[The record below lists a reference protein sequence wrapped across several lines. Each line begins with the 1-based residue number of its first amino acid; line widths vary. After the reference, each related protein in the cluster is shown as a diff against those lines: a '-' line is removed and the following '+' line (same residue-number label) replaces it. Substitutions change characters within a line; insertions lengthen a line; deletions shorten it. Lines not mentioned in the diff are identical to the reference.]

1 MIFEGMQ
8 DAEHFVLTEASFLHQ
23 LRQCH
28 GLAAIQQYF
37 HDQNGVFQH
46 SHRIIVHLLI
56 ELPPP
61 KPET

>member
-8 DAEHFVLTEASFLHQ
+8 DAEHFVLIEAAF

-28 GLAAIQQYF
+28 GLATIQQYF

-56 ELPPP
+56 ELAPP